1 MKRFMDE
8 SHRLSL
14 IISTSIILFV
24 QAISLALLSYFM
36 AEDMDRNNSTAADE
50 LGVALIDPLYNVD
63 DRQAARIGEA
73 LLSSGR
79 IAGIAIRSTATGLVL
94 DERRERVSRWIK
106 PQSRNIEYQGI
117 ELGSV
122 ELYFSDRAFTDII
135 LGLILVMLVL
145 VAAVLAAN
153 FLAHRL
159 FSRKRIDRLLS
170 KLSSG
175 LDEIAAGSY
184 DGRIGET
191 GYSDMDAIIG
201 SMNAMAAKVR
211 TKSEELVAANASLE
225 RRVAERTA
233 DLETAL
239 AEQRLLQD
247 RLVRSEKLTALG
259 RVSAGIAHEMNT
271 PLAAISSAS
280 RNINVYFDGAL
291 SGLLPFIESLDQA
304 ERSLYEGVAR
314 LGLQD
319 DMTLGAA
326 LPARRLTRKIRA
338 DLEEAGIADA
348 AELAEKLVDLG
359 LHDRV
364 GELLPLLATRRN
376 LEIVTAAGEA
386 VIARRMARVIEES
399 SQRAAGV
406 VTAFRSFLSPEAGEE
421 DRVVDAAE
429 VVGRTLALMHG
440 MLTKGIEV
448 RTSLDPAPIRGS
460 PEKLALVWMNLVRNA
475 VQAMGYRG
483 VLEVRTERRG
493 TTVVVSVIDDG
504 PGIPAEIRERIFE
517 PFFTTKKK
525 GEGMGI
531 GLDICRRIVESH
543 GGTIS
548 FESRPG
554 RTAFSVAL
562 PIVMDEVDAPVPA
575 S

>member
-1 MKRFMDE
+1 VKRFMDE
-8 SHRLSL
+8 SRRLSL
-14 IISTSIILFV
+14 IISTSIILIV
-24 QAISLALLSYFM
+24 LAISLALLAYFM
-36 AEDMDRNNSTAADE
+36 ADDMDRSFSAAADE
-50 LGVALIDPLYNVD
+50 LSVALIDPLYNVD
-63 DRQAARIGEA
+63 DRQAVRIGEA

-79 IAGIAIRSTATGLVL
+79 IVGIAIRSTATGLVL
-94 DERRERVSRWIK
+94 DERRERVSRWIE
-106 PQSRNIEYQGI
+106 PQYRSIEYQGI

-122 ELYFSDRAFTDII
+122 ALYFSDRAFTELI
-135 LGLILVMLVL
+135 LGFIVIMAVL
-145 VAAVLAAN
+145 VAAVMAAN

-159 FSRKRIDRLLS
+159 LSRKRIDRLLA
-170 KLSSG
+170 KLTSG
-175 LDEIAAGSY
+175 IGEIAAGRY
-184 DGRIGET
+184 GVRIEET

-201 SMNAMAAKVR
+201 SMNDMAGKVR
-211 TKSEELVAANASLE
+211 TKSEELVAANSLLE

-233 DLETAL
+233 ELEKAL
-239 AEQRLLQD
+239 VEQRLLQE
-247 RLVRSEKLTALG
+247 RLIQSEKLTALG
-259 RVSAGIAHEMNT
+259 QVSSGIAHEMNT

-280 RNINVYFDGAL
+280 RNIAEYLDGAL
-291 SGLLPFIESLDQA
+291 PGLLPFIESLDRA

-314 LGLQD
+314 LGFQENT
-319 DMTLGAA
+319 TLGAA
-326 LPARRLTRKIRA
+326 LPARRLSRRIRD

-364 GELLPLLATRRN
+364 RELLPLLATRRD
-376 LEIVTAAGEA
+376 LEIVSAAGEA

-406 VTAFRSFLSPEAGEE
+406 VTAFRSFLSPEAGGE

-429 VVGRTLALMHG
+429 DVGRALALMHS
-440 MLTKGIEV
+440 MLAHGIEV
-448 RTSLDPAPIRGS
+448 RTSLESAPIRGS

-493 TTVVVSVIDDG
+493 DAVVVSVIDDG
-504 PGIPAEIRERIFE
+504 PGIPDAIRERIFE

-562 PIVMDEVDAPVPA
+562 PIVSEEVDAPVPA